1 VKWNGHYRRSH
12 CANLPLPNA
21 GFGNSAQYQT
31 PPEEVIKHRYF
42 DKQKD
47 FLSNSPFVFLSEKQR
62 WVKWLVGFVYVFID
76 GPDAKTEERMTSASL
91 VCNGGNQREI
101 Q

>member
-1 VKWNGHYRRSH
+1 VKWNGHYRRFH

-31 PPEEVIKHRYF
+31 LPEEVIKHRYF

-76 GPDAKTEERMTSASL
+76 GGKNDLSKLGLQWRKPEKDTVNEK
-91 VCNGGNQREI
+91 
-101 Q
+101 